1 VVVIGIGLIVVLG
14 GGAWAARHWARYP
27 GPWGFAFGRG
37 HRERR
42 RALAAARGAAR
53 AWARRA
59 EQDESWAGRELARA
73 EAEREQRLAGAA
85 RQLAALRA
93 PGPGGKLDALGELTL
108 FRHRL
113 VIRTSAGTT
122 RAIGLA
128 DLEVR
133 FEPGRFNHSVYCV
146 DATGRVHRARYPHSP
161 PATDPDEPRYDED
174 RVRDFTVT
182 VQNAI
187 AEERSFRARLPG
199 RLKEAEA
206 ELAELRADTGAVD
219 TARERLARLRELN
232 RRDPRREAARAAL
245 EEAREDWRKLTGRLP
260 PG

>member
-1 VVVIGIGLIVVLG
+1 
-14 GGAWAARHWARYP
+14 
-27 GPWGFAFGRG
+27 
-37 HRERR
+37 
-42 RALAAARGAAR
+42 
-53 AWARRA
+53 
-59 EQDESWAGRELARA
+59 
-73 EAEREQRLAGAA
+73 
-85 RQLAALRA
+85 
-93 PGPGGKLDALGELTL
+93 
-108 FRHRL
+108 
-113 VIRTSAGTT
+113 
-122 RAIGLA
+122 
-128 DLEVR
+128 
-133 FEPGRFNHSVYCV
+133 
-146 DATGRVHRARYPHSP
+146 
-161 PATDPDEPRYDED
+161 
-174 RVRDFTVT
+174 VRDFTVT